1 VKDSGVVP
9 GLDWIR
15 PADALEERFTDLGNA
30 RRLVRMAG
38 DDLRYVSAWG
48 EWLVWADTHWQRDQT
63 GEVERR
69 AKHVVESLYLD
80 AAVETD
86 PDRRKALAKHALVSE
101 SARSIRNMIQLAETE
116 RLVAVPADAFD
127 RDPWLLA
134 CQNGTLELQTGTLR
148 PTRRADLI
156 TRCVPVDYDP
166 AATCRTF
173 TLFLRRI
180 FDNRPALMAY
190 VQRAIGYALTGDTRE
205 QVLFLCSG
213 SGANGK
219 TTLLQAVS
227 GLMAGYAAT
236 LAPDT
241 LLARKGDATMVMN
254 DLSTLQGARFVVAAE
269 SDMGRRLAEGLVK
282 QLTGGEAVKVKRL
295 FADVYAITPTFKL
308 WIGTNHRPQVRG
320 TDHAI
325 WRRIHTIQFDVEIP
339 EAEQDR
345 GLLEKLQ
352 AERAGIL
359 RWAVEGCL
367 AWQRGGLGTPEEVRR
382 ATAEYRAQM
391 DHLGDFLAE
400 RCVAEAPAS
409 LAAAELYESYLEWA
423 KKNGEPALSNKALG
437 LTLRERGFSPT
448 RTKSERRWL
457 GLRLRTPTDVAV
469 TDDESVTAPAGSP
482 PTRGSQGD
490 FLETASPSVTVSPEN
505 PPEWVT
511 EGGKM
516 TPPLFQEQHKNRPP
530 TGGPP

>member
-1 VKDSGVVP
+1 VKDSRVVP
-9 GLDWIR
+9 GLEEIR

-80 AAVETD
+80 AATETD
-86 PDRRKALAKHALVSE
+86 PDRRKALAKHALVSQ
-101 SARSIRNMIQLAETE
+101 SARSIRNMIQL
-116 RLVAVPADAFD
+116 RPVAVPPDAFD

-134 CQNGTLELQTGTLR
+134 CQNGTLELQTAGTLR

-166 AATCRTF
+166 AATCPTF
-173 TLFLRRI
+173 EGFLRRI
-180 FDNRPALMAY
+180 FDDRPALIAY

-227 GLMAGYAAT
+227 GLLAGYAAT
-236 LAPDT
+236 LAADT

-367 AWQRGGLGTPEEVRR
+367 DWQRGGLGTPEEVRR

-391 DHLGDFLAE
+391 DNLGDFLAE
-400 RCVAEAPAS
+400 RCLVEAGAS
-409 LAAAELYESYLEWA
+409 LAAGDLYDAYKDWA
-423 KKNGEPALSNKALG
+423 QRNGEPALSSKTLG
-437 LTLRERGFSPT
+437 LHLRERGFAPARTT
-448 RTKSERRWL
+448 RSRRWV
-457 GLRLRTPTDVAV
+457 GLRLRTPMDDSMTN
-469 TDDESVTAPAGSP
+469 DESMTAPAGSP

-490 FLETASPSVTVSPEN
+490 FLESASSSVIASRET
-505 PPEWVT
+505 PPDWMT
-511 EGGKM
+511 EGG
-516 TPPLFQEQHKNRPP
+516 R
-530 TGGPP
+530 